1 MARAAARYDVTDL
14 RWFNLRDSGPDATG
28 FGERS
33 GLLTAGYR
41 RKPAF
46 GTYRALIARYGA
58 QAARRANARP
68 RRPPPGHP
76 GATPAPTGQISSPA
90 VDVGASN

>member
-14 RWFNLRDSGPDATG
+14 RWFNLRDSGPDATD

-46 GTYRALIARYGA
+46 GTCRALIARC
-58 QAARRANARP
+58 RRDRLSVRP
-68 RRPPPGHP
+68 KM
-76 GATPAPTGQISSPA
+76 ALTPS
-90 VDVGASN
+90 

>member
-1 MARAAARYDVTDL
+1 VARAAARDDVTDL

-46 GTYRALIARYGA
+46 GAYRALIARYGG
-58 QAARRANARP
+58 RL
-68 RRPPPGHP
+68 
-76 GATPAPTGQISSPA
+76 SSPDA
-90 VDVGASN
+90 DVGDAN